1 MQPVPYSSNNKYL
14 GATINEF
21 LDYNFTS
28 GCLADSAGRALG
40 AIITKMIK
48 NRGGFPFNVYT
59 ILYDA
64 CVTSI
69 SDYAGEVT
77 GHTQYSQSV
86 QLHVRAIRAY
96 LGLPKNSCSVGVMSE
111 VDWLLPEYRTKI
123 RMIRQYH
130 RMLKMDESRLTKK
143 VYIWDRSIN
152 NRNVVSSWTNE
163 VKNIFYSC
171 GLHLIFDDEIIFP
184 LKLIL
189 DNIKAKFKIDQADYL
204 KNECLQQSKLRT
216 FNKFKQI

>member
-1 MQPVPYSSNNKYL
+1 MGGWLEFDFIAISAQLELGLGLSLAKNK
-14 GATINEF
+14 
-21 LDYNFTS
+21 D
-28 GCLADSAGRALG
+28 
-40 AIITKMIK
+40 
-48 NRGGFPFNVYT
+48 FPFNVYT

-143 VYIWDRSIN
+143 VYLWDRSIN

>member
-1 MQPVPYSSNNKYL
+1 M
-14 GATINEF
+14 
-21 LDYNFTS
+21 
-28 GCLADSAGRALG
+28 
-40 AIITKMIK
+40 
-48 NRGGFPFNVYT
+48 
-59 ILYDA
+59 
-64 CVTSI
+64 
-69 SDYAGEVT
+69 
-77 GHTQYSQSV
+77 
-86 QLHVRAIRAY
+86 
-96 LGLPKNSCSVGVMSE
+96 GVMSE

-143 VYIWDRSIN
+143 VYLWDRSIN

-163 VKNIFYSC
+163 VKNTFYSC